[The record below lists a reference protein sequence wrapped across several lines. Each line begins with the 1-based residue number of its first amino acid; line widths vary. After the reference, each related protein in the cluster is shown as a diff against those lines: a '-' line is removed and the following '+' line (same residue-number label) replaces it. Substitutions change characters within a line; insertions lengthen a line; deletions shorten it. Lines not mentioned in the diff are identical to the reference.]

1 LSKRYIPQLRT
12 LHQNHAPRNSKQEKR
27 WVRHFPSPF
36 RSPAPRPVT
45 QKGRTRPLR
54 HRRAPLEPGSL
65 GLVMAEVGR
74 VAVSDP
80 GSRLLPGGFWA
91 AVAVW
96 VERPQV
102 ANKRLCGVRLE
113 ARRSVSLPQIG
124 HTHPGPSAGPE
135 PERLAEA
142 GGCGP
147 DAGPGPVCRSL
158 DAGPGP
164 GPTASPDQGRQE
176 AQGRRQPEEEPGEA
190 AAAAAT
196 QLSGTPGQPG
206 KAAARE
212 GDLPAADLGALWDV
226 FAQSL
231 AGDNREVLAFLTRS
245 GAESPPEGRRE
256 LDLVLRTVIPKTNLH
271 CPLRGPRREMVLQGT
286 KSVFPIVA
294 ICQEIPHRGR
304 HKLRWQGWVLIGDR
318 MSGAGVGNGNVLS
331 RILAWESPW
340 TEESGGLYSPWG
352 SQRVRH
358 RLSN

>member
-1 LSKRYIPQLRT
+1 MSKRYIPQLRT
-12 LHQNHAPRNSKQEKR
+12 LHRNHAPRNSKQEKR
-27 WVRHFPSPF
+27 WVRHLPFHF

-45 QKGRTRPLR
+45 QKGRARPLR
-54 HRRAPLEPGSL
+54 HRRAPLEPGGL

-74 VAVSDP
+74 VAVCDP

-113 ARRSVSLPQIG
+113 ARRSVSLPHTG

-135 PERLAEA
+135 PERLAES

-147 DAGPGPVCRSL
+147 DAGPGP
-158 DAGPGP
+158 GPSVG
-164 GPTASPDQGRQE
+164 PDQGRQE

-190 AAAAAT
+190 AAAAAAT
-196 QLSGTPGQPG
+196 QLSRTPGQPG
-206 KAAARE
+206 KAAALE
-212 GDLPAADLGALWDV
+212 GDLPAADLGALWDA

-245 GAESPPEGRRE
+245 GAGSPPEGRRE

-271 CPLRGPRREMVLQGT
+271 CPLRGPRREMVVQGIECV
-286 KSVFPIVA
+286 S
-294 ICQEIPHRGR
+294 
-304 HKLRWQGWVLIGDR
+304 D
-318 MSGAGVGNGNVLS
+318 SGSLS
-331 RILAWESPW
+331 RDSP
-340 TEESGGLYSPWG
+340 
-352 SQRVRH
+352 QRQAQVTVAGMGF
-358 RLSN
+358 NW

>member
-1 LSKRYIPQLRT
+1 MSKRYIPQLRT
-12 LHQNHAPRNSKQEKR
+12 LHPNHAPRNSKQEKR
-27 WVRHFPSPF
+27 WVRHFPSHF
-36 RSPAPRPVT
+36 RFPAPRPVT

-65 GLVMAEVGR
+65 GSVMAEVGR

-113 ARRSVSLPQIG
+113 ARRSVSLPQTG
-124 HTHPGPSAGPE
+124 HTHPGPGAGPE

-190 AAAAAT
+190 AAAT

-245 GAESPPEGRRE
+245 GAGSPPEGRRE
-256 LDLVLRTVIPKTNLH
+256 LDLVLRTIIPKTNLH
-271 CPLRGPRREMVLQGT
+271 CPLRGPRREMVVQGI